1 MIGNIVTSNDL
12 KVDENFNVVDSLD
25 NIIEGIPTLL
35 VGIDNAK
42 KKSDK
47 LNYIERQLDDNTFWT
62 FTKKEKRVLFEE
74 DLFYFIENSYKHLT
88 EKINYVF
95 VDAILFDN
103 TKMKGIF
110 DEISKNDNNITFI
123 TNEMVYIYC
132 GDKIFGIDLKQI
144 KYVGGDI
151 VKLMGKIKDWS
162 KVFLENDEILIEYKN
177 NLGMVDDEVK
187 YIPVLYSIR
196 ENG

>member
-132 GDKIFGIDLKQI
+132 CNKIFGIDLKQI
-144 KYVGGDI
+144 NHCNI
-151 VKLMGKIKDWS
+151 
-162 KVFLENDEILIEYKN
+162 NTKN
-177 NLGMVDDEVK
+177 
-187 YIPVLYSIR
+187 I
-196 ENG
+196 